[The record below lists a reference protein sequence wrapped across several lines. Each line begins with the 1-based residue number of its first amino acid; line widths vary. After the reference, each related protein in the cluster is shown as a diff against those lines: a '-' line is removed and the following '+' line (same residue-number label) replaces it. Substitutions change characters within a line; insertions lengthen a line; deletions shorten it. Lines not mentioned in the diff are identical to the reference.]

1 MYNIPMNTISTTEM
15 RKNISSIIQMVKE
28 TRKPIGVGRRDAL
41 EVIIYPAKAVMEN
54 RQDWFSSS
62 VYTGVFDFW
71 LDEDDTY
78 TIKDL
83 KKVF

>member
-1 MYNIPMNTISTTEM
+1 MNTISTTEM
-15 RKNISSIIQMVKE
+15 RKNISKIIQTVKE

-41 EVIIYPAKAVMEN
+41 EVIIYPAKSIMEHK
-54 RQDWFSSS
+54 QDWFSSS

-78 TIKDL
+78 TLKDL
-83 KKVF
+83 KKIF

>member
-1 MYNIPMNTISTTEM
+1 MYNTLMNTISTTEM
-15 RKNISSIIQMVKE
+15 RKNISQIIETVKE
-28 TRKPIGVGRRDAL
+28 TKKPIGVGRRDAL
-41 EVIIYPAKAVMEN
+41 EVIIYPAKSVTEKK
-54 RQDWFSSS
+54 QDWFSSA

-83 KKVF
+83 KIVF